1 MTQGYEQRIK
11 ELVDNIPG
19 ALCASLTGTDG
30 IGITFYQSGLDLD
43 PTLADAEFA
52 TMLSASRRAVENLS
66 LGSIS
71 EQTIATEKL
80 TILIKLVGTDFYLG
94 VVMQQGAGN
103 LGMARLLLRRASEE
117 FKNILY

>member
-1 MTQGYEQRIK
+1 MTQGYEQRVK

-52 TMLSASRRAVENLS
+52 TMLSASRRAAENLS

-80 TILIKLVGTDFYLG
+80 TILIKMVGTDFYLG